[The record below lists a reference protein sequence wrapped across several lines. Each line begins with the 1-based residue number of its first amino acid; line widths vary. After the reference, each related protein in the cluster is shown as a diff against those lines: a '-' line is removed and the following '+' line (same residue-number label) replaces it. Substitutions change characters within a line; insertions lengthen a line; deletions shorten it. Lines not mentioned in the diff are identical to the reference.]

1 MSLSQWQ
8 WETATAGAVAGFA
21 TVAAMYPLDIVR
33 TRFQVNDGRVTNF
46 PAYKNTAHAI
56 FTITRL
62 EGLKGLY
69 AGFFP
74 AVLGSTVS
82 WGLYFFFYG
91 RAKQRYSKNREEK
104 LSSGHHLA
112 SAAEAGALVSLCTN
126 PIWLIK
132 TRLQLQ
138 NPLHQSRR
146 YSGIYDALRTILREE
161 GWTALYKGLGPGLL
175 MVSHGAIQFTAYE
188 ELRRIMVD
196 YKEKK
201 QKSEGACNLLNSFDY
216 ALLGGSSKIAAILI
230 TYPFQVIRTRAQQ
243 RPSKEGIPRYMNS
256 WHVVKETARFEG
268 IRGFYKGITP
278 NLLKNVPASSI
289 TFIVYENVLKLL
301 RPKRRND

>member
-8 WETATAGAVAGFA
+8 WETAAAGAVAGFA

-69 AGFFP
+69 AGFLP

-201 QKSEGACNLLNSFDY
+201 QKSEGASNLLNSFDY

>member
-1 MSLSQWQ
+1 MSQSQWQ

-33 TRFQVNDGRVTNF
+33 TRFQVNDGRVSNF
-46 PAYKNTAHAI
+46 PTYKNTAHAI

-69 AGFFP
+69 AGFLP

-104 LSSGHHLA
+104 LSSGLHLA

-138 NPLHQSRR
+138 NPLNQNRR
-146 YSGIYDALRTILREE
+146 YAGIYDALRTILREE

-175 MVSHGAIQFTAYE
+175 MVSHGAIQFTTYE
-188 ELRRIMVD
+188 ELRRVMVD
-196 YKEKK
+196 YKAKK
-201 QKSEGACNLLNSFDY
+201 QKSETASNLLNSFDY
-216 ALLGGSSKIAAILI
+216 AVLGGSSKIAAILI
-230 TYPFQVIRTRAQQ
+230 TYPFQVIRTRTQQ
-243 RPSKEGIPRYMNS
+243 RPTDEGIPRYMNS

-268 IRGFYKGITP
+268 LRGFYKGITP

-301 RPKRRND
+301 RPTRKND

>member
-8 WETATAGAVAGFA
+8 WETAAAGAVAGFA

-69 AGFFP
+69 AGFLP

-161 GWTALYKGLGPGLL
+161 GWTALYRGLGPGLL

-201 QKSEGACNLLNSFDY
+201 QKSEGASNLLNSFDY